1 MMKDIQ
7 KPSRVL
13 LVGDV
18 MLGRLVNDML
28 KEQPPIM
35 PIANLSALISIN
47 RRHRS
52 RTPFGEGSWPFVTLS
67 RSEGSLA
74 LGIEMHRGVYPECNE
89 WAQHDSM
96 VPHAASRG
104 CHPEPQRRV
113 SRAGY
118 RDASL
123 RSA

>member
-74 LGIEMHRGVYPECNE
+74 LGIEMHRY
-89 WAQHDSM
+89 AQHDSM
-96 VPHAASRG
+96 VPHVASRG